1 MPNNFYLPKSRS
13 GWLITLLVVFTFS
26 FSFLPTKPINAA
38 KIELVGPPGS
48 GKFGE
53 IVSALPNGNFVV
65 VDSKY
70 DEGGLTDIGA
80 VYLYDGNTLAVISTL
95 KGKKSFDQVGIGG
108 ITILTNGNFVVSSP
122 HWDNGAIRDT
132 GAVTWCNGL
141 SGCNGIVSISNSLVG
156 GLMGDSLIGNLDPFI
171 TITPLTNGNYVVS
184 MPFWDNPNGPISD
197 AGAVT
202 WCNGAT
208 GTSGLIS
215 QENSLVGTSMQDN
228 VGGVTALPNGNYL
241 VISRNWDNPIESIAN
256 VGAVT
261 WGNGTFGITGKVGVS
276 NSLIGGTQGDLV
288 GMDQVTVLANS
299 NYIVSSPFWDN
310 PTGLIKDAGAATW
323 GNGAI
328 GTTGLV
334 SPVNSLIGATEEDR
348 VGEYGVTPLANGNY
362 VVLSPSWDNPTS
374 SIHDAGA
381 ATWGNGATGIK
392 GLVTSSNSLLGVN
405 TDDNVGTEATALTNG
420 HYVVSSQRWNNP
432 EGPIQIVGAVTW
444 CNGIIGRTGFVTAQ
458 NSLIGSSFN
467 DRIGGNVLF
476 GYKGVTALTNGNY
489 VVRSPFWDN
498 PQGQI
503 IDVGAVTWGNGSSE
517 IVGTVNSSNSLIGQS
532 PRDYVGGSD
541 VNQGGDNGVTAL
553 ANGNYVVS
561 SPKWNN
567 PNGHVVD
574 VGAVT
579 WCDGMIGRAG
589 LVTSNNSLIGGTEGD
604 NVGYLDG
611 SSRRT
616 ALANGNYV
624 VVSPYWTNPLGGL
637 QNAGAVTWGNGTTG
651 LTGIVSASNSLVGE
665 RPFDAIYDAN
675 FVGINIRALANGNYV
690 VRNFAWDNPI
700 GPIYE
705 AGAITCGNGLGG
717 TVGSVSSTNSVIS
730 TNSAGIGSFD
740 FDSVHHRLVVGH
752 AINTVTLFDC
762 GGNSLELTPKASLVS
777 PSGCLSP
784 GNKINGSVSL
794 INPFALSQTGTL
806 TTNLPTQLI
815 GLNGSC
821 DANFGTCTISAGTI
835 SWSGSIAG
843 NQTLFVNYQAQVAD
857 DAALNMPT
865 CVTTVATFNGASAST
880 TTCLTGNCPAAGPGS
895 NFPAPAEASD
905 QKTGSVLI
913 YNVYTSSTDPTRQNT
928 RINLTNSH
936 PQLPSFV
943 HLFFVAEGCSVADS
957 YVCLTANQTASF
969 LASDLDPG
977 TSGYLVAV
985 AVDAIGCPTAFNHLL
1000 GDEYVKFASGH
1011 AANLNAVAFAALP
1024 GGLPTCD
1031 GNSVTAALNFDGL
1044 SYNRAPR
1051 VMALSNV
1058 GSRADGN
1065 DTLLI
1070 LNRIGGNLG
1079 LGASTLSTLF
1089 GILYDDAE
1097 NALSFQMTGSCQLR
1111 NSITNNFP
1119 RTAPRF
1125 ETFVPAG
1132 RSGWLKVFS
1141 QSPTDIGILGALIN
1155 FNANAAAA
1163 AGAFNQGHNLHALTL
1178 SATNTYIVPIFPPG
1192 C

>member
-1 MPNNFYLPKSRS
+1 MLRNRHFPKSLS
-13 GWLITLLVVFTFS
+13 GWLILTLIIYIFS
-26 FSFLPTKPINAA
+26 LPIWLPKPINAA
-38 KIELVGPPGS
+38 KVDIVGPPGS
-48 GKFGE
+48 QKFGE
-53 IVSALPNGNFVV
+53 NVVALPNGNFVV
-65 VDSKY
+65 IDSQY

-80 VYLYDGNTLAVISTL
+80 AYLYNGTTLAIISIL
-95 KGKKSFDQVGIGG
+95 KGSQAYDRIGFGG
-108 ITILTNGNFVVSSP
+108 ITILSNGNFVVISP
-122 HWDNGAIRDT
+122 YWRKVT
-132 GAVTWCNGL
+132 GAVTWCNAVT
-141 SGCNGIVSISNSLVG
+141 GCNGVVTASNSLVG
-156 GLMGDSLIGNLDPFI
+156 SSDYDAMSTVPDPYLLV
-171 TITPLTNGNYVVS
+171 TPLTNGNYVVS
-184 MPFWDNPNGPISD
+184 MPYWDNPNGPISD
-197 AGAVT
+197 AGAAA
-202 WCNGAT
+202 WGNGAT
-208 GTSGLIS
+208 GTSGLIT
-215 QENSLVGTSMQDN
+215 QANSLVGGSSQDN
-228 VGGVTALPNGNYL
+228 VGVVVALPNGNYL
-241 VISRNWDNPIESIAN
+241 VASSSWNNPKGPAD

-261 WGNGTFGITGKVGVS
+261 WGNGTTGTSGLVGIS
-276 NSLIGGTQGDLV
+276 NSLIGGTQGD
-288 GMDQVTVLANS
+288 GIGGATVLPNS
-299 NYIVSSPFWDN
+299 NYVISSPFWDN
-310 PTGLIKDAGAATW
+310 PVGPVKNVGAATW
-323 GNGAI
+323 CNGAT
-328 GTTGLV
+328 GATGLV
-334 SPVNSLIGATEEDR
+334 DSTNSLIGGTEDDR
-348 VGEYGVTPLANGNY
+348 VGGARVTALANGNY
-362 VVLSPSWDNPTS
+362 VVLSPSWDNPAG
-374 SIHDAGA
+374 SIRDVGA

-392 GLVTSSNSLLGVN
+392 GLVTSSNSLIGAN

-432 EGPIQIVGAVTW
+432 EGPIQSVGAVTW
-444 CNGIIGRTGFVTAQ
+444 CNGVTGRTGVVTAQ
-458 NSLIGSSFN
+458 NSLTGSSVN
-467 DRIGGNVLF
+467 DRIGGSVSSGNS
-476 GYKGVTALTNGNY
+476 GVTALTNGNY

-498 PQGQI
+498 PQGSI
-503 IDVGAVTWGNGSSE
+503 IDVGAVTWGNGSLG
-517 IVGTVNSSNSLIGQS
+517 IVGTVNASNSLIGQS

-541 VNQGGDNGVTAL
+541 VNQGSDNGITAL
-553 ANGNYVVS
+553 TNGNYIVN

-567 PNGHVVD
+567 PNGPIID
-574 VGAVT
+574 AGAVT
-579 WCDGMIGRAG
+579 WCNGAIGCTG
-589 LVTSNNSLIGGTEGD
+589 LVTQSNSLIGGTEGD

-717 TVGSVSSTNSVIS
+717 TVGSVSSTNSVMGTTS
-730 TNSAGIGSFD
+730 VGIGSFD
-740 FDSVHHRLVVGH
+740 FDSVHHRLIVGH

-905 QKTGSVLI
+905 QKVGSVLI

-928 RINLTNSH
+928 RINLTNSD

-1051 VMALSNV
+1051 VLALSNV